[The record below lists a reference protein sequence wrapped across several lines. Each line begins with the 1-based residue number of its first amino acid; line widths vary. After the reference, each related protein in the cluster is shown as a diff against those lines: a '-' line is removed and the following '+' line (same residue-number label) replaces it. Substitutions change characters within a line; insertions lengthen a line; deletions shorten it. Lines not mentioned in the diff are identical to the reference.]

1 MPQIHLMQPGQ
12 PVADFSIAGTV
23 VAVAGV
29 SVDAAAVQA
38 DASVIVEIHH
48 NGESAQIGGDGAY
61 LAHIEV
67 PPAEYSESLIDE
79 ESGEVIVPS
88 ERLPLDPNT
97 IKVTLWP
104 TA

>member
-1 MPQIHLMQPGQ
+1 MPQINLMQPGQ
-12 PVADFSIAGTV
+12 PVANFSVDGTLV
-23 VAVAGV
+23 VVAGV

-38 DASVIVEIHH
+38 DASVIVDIRH
-48 NGESAQIGGDGAY
+48 NGETAQIGGDGAY

-67 PPAEYSESLIDE
+67 PPAEYSEALVDE
-79 ESGEVIVPS
+79 ESGEVIVPA

-97 IKVTLWP
+97 IKITLWP

>member
-1 MPQIHLMQPGQ
+1 M
-12 PVADFSIAGTV
+12 V
-23 VAVAGV
+23 VAGV

-38 DASVIVEIHH
+38 DASVIVEIRH
-48 NGESAQIGGDGAY
+48 NGAAAQIGGDGAY

-67 PPAEYSESLIDE
+67 PPAEYSESLVDE
-79 ESGEVIVPS
+79 ETGEVVVPS

>member
-1 MPQIHLMQPGQ
+1 MPQINLMQPGQ
-12 PVADFSIAGTV
+12 PVANFSVDGTLV
-23 VAVAGV
+23 VVAGV

-38 DASVIVEIHH
+38 DASVIVEIRH
-48 NGESAQIGGDGAY
+48 NGETAQIGGDGAY

-67 PPAEYSESLIDE
+67 PPAEYSEALVDE
-79 ESGEVIVPS
+79 ESGEVIVPA

-97 IKVTLWP
+97 IKITLWP